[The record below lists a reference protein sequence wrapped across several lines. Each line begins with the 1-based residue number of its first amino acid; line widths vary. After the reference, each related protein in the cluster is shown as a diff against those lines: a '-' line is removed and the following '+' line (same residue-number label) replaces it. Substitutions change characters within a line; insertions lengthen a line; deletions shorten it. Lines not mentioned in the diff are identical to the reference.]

1 MKTLIKVLVAS
12 LILFSLTVHAN
23 DESKAGV
30 HGKDKGVF
38 ILKTTK
44 KFVGAKVEV
53 FKADGELIAYQNLEK
68 RKVVIDFRD
77 VRLGTY
83 TIRVT
88 KGNAREEYQF
98 IKQ

>member
-1 MKTLIKVLVAS
+1 MKTLIIVLVAS
-12 LILFSLTVHAN
+12 VILFSLTVHAN
-23 DESKAGV
+23 DESKAGIS
-30 HGKDKGVF
+30 GKNKGVF

-68 RKVVIDFRD
+68 RKVVIDFRE
-77 VRLGTY
+77 VRFGTY

-88 KGNAREEYQF
+88 KGNTSEEYQYV
-98 IKQ
+98 KK

>member
-1 MKTLIKVLVAS
+1 MKTLIIFLVAS
-12 LILFSLTVHAN
+12 ILLFSLTVHAN
-23 DESKAGV
+23 DESRAGTS
-30 HGKDKGVF
+30 GKDKRVF

-44 KFVGAKVEV
+44 KFTGAKVEV

-68 RKVVIDFRD
+68 RKVVIDFRE

-88 KGNAREEYQF
+88 KGNETKEYLF
-98 IKQ
+98 TRN

>member
-23 DESKAGV
+23 DETRAGIS
-30 HGKDKGVF
+30 GKDKSVF

-53 FKADGELIAYQNLEK
+53 FKADGELIAYQNLERK
-68 RKVVIDFRD
+68 KVVIDFRD

-88 KGNAREEYQF
+88 KGDESKEFLFVKN
-98 IKQ
+98 